1 MTSKATP
8 ITNIDSSPS
17 AGENLQMP
25 IIQDILNEIGHEETD
40 FPSETMIT
48 HDRNEMNAPRL
59 NYQMDP
65 NINPLPT
72 DNYTTMGPTAMN
84 SYQNSLVQNNK
95 TTGILN
101 VILKEV
107 RLPVLVILL
116 YTIFRRVRLD
126 NLLVKKLP
134 FAMNNGN
141 INVVGTLLTATV
153 FGGLFWAGKFAFE
166 NININI

>member
-8 ITNIDSSPS
+8 ITNMDSSPS

-40 FPSETMIT
+40 FPSEPMVS
-48 HDRNEMNAPRL
+48 HDRNEMNAPRF
-59 NYQMDP
+59 NYHMDP
-65 NINPLPT
+65 NVNALPN
-72 DNYTTMGPTAMN
+72 DNYSAMGPSAMN
-84 SYQNSLVQNNK
+84 AYQNSLVQNNK
-95 TTGILN
+95 TTGILS

-107 RLPVLVILL
+107 RLPVLVVLL

-126 NLLVKKLP
+126 SLLVKKLP

-141 INVVGTLLTATV
+141 INFAGTLITATL
-153 FGGLFWAGKFAFE
+153 FGTLFWAGKFAFE